1 MHMAKKIQDRAKIWF
16 LLDRSG
22 SMTSVAEDVIG
33 GFNHFLAEQA
43 ARTGECR
50 MTVVQFDS
58 EDPFEVIADGKK
70 PGDVPELNDSVYQPR
85 GLTPL
90 YDAMGKLIERA
101 DKRIARRAKAEK
113 PAEDQLVVVF
123 TDGLENDSRRYD
135 RPGVFE
141 LVKKRQDEDWT
152 FVFLGANQDSY
163 IEGGK
168 IGLDDGN
175 VQNYAAN
182 SDNIAMAYESMNR
195 ATNDFRGKS
204 HKQRVADK
212 ADFFGGLKEA
222 ELEMMRHKRQ

>member
-1 MHMAKKIQDRAKIWF
+1 MEKKIQDQAKIWF

-152 FVFLGANQDSY
+152 FVFIGANQDSY

-175 VQNYAAN
+175 VQNYAAD

-195 ATNDFRGKS
+195 ATSDFRGKS
-204 HKQRVADK
+204 HKQRIADK

-222 ELEMMRHKRQ
+222 ELELMRRKRQ

>member
-1 MHMAKKIQDRAKIWF
+1 MAKKIQDRAKIWF